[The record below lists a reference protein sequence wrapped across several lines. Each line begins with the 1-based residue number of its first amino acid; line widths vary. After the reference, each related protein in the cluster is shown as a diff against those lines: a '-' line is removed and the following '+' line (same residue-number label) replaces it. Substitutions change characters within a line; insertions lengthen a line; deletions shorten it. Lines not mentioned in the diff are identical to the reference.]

1 MKKGIPAVYNYG
13 EDAKP
18 LAFDT
23 PPTQEGEAST
33 GPSEEAAP
41 KKTIPPK
48 QDEFIWAWKVGV
60 FFVNSNDTADSLMII
75 VAGTR
80 NK

>member
-23 PPTQEGEAST
+23 LPTEGVEAST
-33 GPSEEAAP
+33 GPSEEAVP

-48 QDEFIWAWKVGV
+48 QDEFIWAWKVSV
-60 FFVNSNDTADSLMII
+60 SFVNINDTADSISI
-75 VAGTR
+75 TIAGTG
-80 NK
+80 N